1 VRDSY
6 NTSFAD
12 LSKTKRSLKKKHQ
25 NFILDF
31 SGSQSQSQIQQ
42 ASPSKKPLSGSKPNK
57 NSHSSKKNKAK
68 LERKKIAIKDLSLSS
83 VMNTTAFSSN

>member
-57 NSHSSKKNKAK
+57 NSHSSK